1 MIGTLPSILPFV
13 GSVLAALCWFGRLKY
28 AGHIATAFI
37 GLSFAISLY
46 IGIPALLKGEPAHY
60 VLAGG
65 EWFGGPYGFYYDG
78 LGSVMAI
85 LVSGLSFLISL
96 YSIYYMRE
104 EYGFERYFTFF
115 AFFVGSMM
123 IVVTADNLLLLFLGW
138 EGTGLASYALISH
151 WFRDEEDKYV
161 GDIGRSRLGV
171 PMYFSPTHSGIRA
184 LLFTRLP
191 DVGFIVASFLLYYAT
206 GTFNLVEAAHEPAGF
221 VSTLFNRDVLVPFI
235 VLLTVSAMAKSAQFP
250 FHEWLV
256 TAMTGPTPVSALIHA
271 AAMVKAGVYLLLR
284 IYPIIATG
292 VLALSESSASG
303 ALIYDSVSKIFMA
316 TSVIGA
322 FTAFMTATM
331 AVVAREFKLI
341 LAYSTA
347 SQLGYMF
354 AGIGLIL
361 FVGEP
366 AFVLAIVLSHLI
378 AHAVFKAALFLGAGI
393 IIHEGGTKY
402 VDELPK
408 LTPYLRYTLLAM
420 WLAALSLAGVPPLI
434 GYWTKEG
441 IVGLA
446 VETGAISVAFLTI
459 VTILLTAFYST
470 RMLLINYRFNRGEEE
485 LEEPPL
491 YALST
496 YFVLGVVAL
505 ILGFSWPFINSEFLE
520 AVSKTLGIEE
530 VAHGELVHLGATAV
544 FGLALALTG
553 IVLSYA
559 GYVQVLI
566 DTREVSKKLAP
577 LTDFL
582 YDRWLLNPIYYKA
595 IVHPGARL
603 ASIMYGVIE
612 RTLDNLVHVVIPGLM
627 GYMSIAFRKLQT
639 GDLRLYLAYFIAS
652 IVLVASLLV
661 FGLEVVG

>member
-1 MIGTLPSILPFV
+1 MTGLLPSILPFV
-13 GSVLAALCWFGRLKY
+13 GSILAALCWFGRLRY

-60 VLAGG
+60 ILASG

-104 EYGFERYFTFF
+104 EYGFERYFVFF

-191 DVGFIVASFLLYYAT
+191 DVGFLVASFLLYYAT

-221 VSTLFNRDVLVPFI
+221 VSTLFDRNVLAPFI
-235 VLLTVSAMAKSAQFP
+235 VLLTISAMAKSAQFP

-292 VLALSESSASG
+292 VLALSETAAMG
-303 ALIYDSVSKIFMA
+303 MVIYDSVSKIFMVA
-316 TSVIGA
+316 SIIGA
-322 FTAFMTATM
+322 LTAFMTATM
-331 AVVAREFKLI
+331 ALVAREFKLI

-354 AGIGLIL
+354 AGIGLVL

-366 AFVLAIVLSHLI
+366 AFVLAVVLSHLI

-393 IIHEGGTKY
+393 IIHEGESKY

-408 LTPYLRYTLLAM
+408 LAPHLRYTLLAM
-420 WLAALSLAGVPPLI
+420 WLSALSLAGVPPLV
-434 GYWTKEG
+434 GFWTKEG

-446 VETGAISVAFLTI
+446 VEAGAFSVALLTI

-485 LEEPPL
+485 LKEPPL

-496 YFVLGVVAL
+496 YFVLGIVAL
-505 ILGFSWPFINSEFLE
+505 ILGFSWPFVSDKFLE
-520 AVSKTLGIEE
+520 GVSKTLGVEE
-530 VAHGELVHLGATAV
+530 AVHGELIHLGATAV
-544 FGLALALTG
+544 LGLALALTG
-553 IVLSYA
+553 IVLSYI
-559 GYVQVLI
+559 GYVKVLI
-566 DTREVSKKLAP
+566 DTREVSRGLAP

-582 YDRWLLNPIYYKA
+582 YDRWLINSIYYRTIA
-595 IVHPGARL
+595 YPGARL
-603 ASIMYGVIE
+603 ASIVYGVIE
-612 RTLDNLVHVVIPGLM
+612 RSLDTLVHVVIPGLM
-627 GYMSIAFRKLQT
+627 GYLSTTSRRIQT
-639 GDLRLYLAYFIAS
+639 GDLRLYVACFIAS
-652 IVLVASLLV
+652 IVVVLLVV
-661 FGLEVVG
+661 FGLEVIG